1 MSFKTKVL
9 SLISLLWIGAC
20 GYTMSPSPY
29 GFVEPVTLSIPII
42 SNASRFESLGPE
54 LTRYLIEKLDASPSI
69 SVRENGTAKL
79 TVHIR
84 SVIVSG
90 GSWDRGSSAAAFS
103 TRSASRVVSVS
114 VEAVF
119 TRPDPAGGQEP
130 LVRRRLFSSSRSFL
144 VDSNQSQ
151 VDLLQQQA
159 FDWVLEDLSQTIAQN
174 MFSEF

>member
-1 MSFKTKVL
+1 MSFKTKAL
-9 SLISLLWIGAC
+9 SLISLLWVWAC

-29 GFVEPVTLSIPII
+29 GLVEPVTLSIPIVTN
-42 SNASRFESLGPE
+42 SSRFENLGPE
-54 LTRYLIEKLDASPSI
+54 LTRRLIESLDASPSI
-69 SVRENGTAKL
+69 SVRENGPAKL

-90 GSWDRGSSAAAFS
+90 GSWDRGSDVAAFS

-114 VEAVF
+114 VEAAF

-130 LVRRRLFSSSRSFL
+130 SVLRRIFSSSRTFL